1 MAKVEMAK
9 YIGSLLKHCDVRRFT
24 SQREHSAEVLGWY
37 VLDEKMVDWVPVA
50 DRGAWVNWANEF
62 CGIDKEGR
70 AVLRLGKIGCWRL
83 KIFCLGDQSIHL
95 SVGCIDTYA
104 HKIFFGGDAVEEYSS
119 EFRTYRGAQRYFT
132 IVSNLLK
139 KNLESIVSPRL
150 PGFYQCVAS
159 SCDGLVGIH
168 IDADNHGDW
177 YASRGGIESR
187 TGVAVV
193 NQDYLSERKL
203 EFRRCFI
210 FGSGFGGTKFCRI
223 AGDFLG
229 DGVVSN
235 EVGVFTKTD
244 RTVDDYIQ
252 IAADKCK
259 YFRAALDRHMEK
271 VAASE
276 QVSEKVGGSNEV
288 G

>member
-1 MAKVEMAK
+1 VAKVEMAK
-9 YIGSLLKHCDVRRFT
+9 YIGSLLKHCDVRRIA
-24 SQREHSAEVLGWY
+24 SQREHSAEVLGWH
-37 VLDEKMVDWVPVA
+37 VLDEKMVEWVPVA
-50 DRGAWVNWANEF
+50 NRGAWVNWANDF

-70 AVLRLGKIGCWRL
+70 AVLRLGKVGCWRL
-83 KIFCLGDQSIHL
+83 KIFCLGDQSVHL

-139 KNLESIVSPRL
+139 KNLESVVSPQL

-168 IDADNHGDW
+168 IGADNYGEW
-177 YASRGGIESR
+177 YLDRGSLGSQ

-203 EFRRCFI
+203 EFLRCFI
-210 FGSGFGGTKFCRI
+210 FGSGFDGTKFCRI

-229 DGVVSN
+229 DGAVSN
-235 EVGVFTKTD
+235 EVGIFTKTD

-252 IAADKCK
+252 IAADKCR
-259 YFRAALDRHMEK
+259 YFRAALNRHMEK

-276 QVSEKVGGSNEV
+276 QVSEKVGGV
-288 G
+288 Q

>member
-1 MAKVEMAK
+1 VAKVEMAK
-9 YIGSLLKHCDVRRFT
+9 YIGSLLKHCDVRRIT

-37 VLDEKMVDWVPVA
+37 VLDGKMVDWVPVA
-50 DRGAWVNWANEF
+50 DRNAWVSWANDF

-70 AVLRLGKIGCWRL
+70 AVLRLGKVGCWRL

-150 PGFYQCVAS
+150 AGFYKCVAS

-187 TGVAVV
+187 NGVAVV
-193 NQDYLSERKL
+193 NQEYFSKREL
-203 EFRRCFI
+203 EFQRCFI
-210 FGSGFGGTKFCRI
+210 FGSGFDGTKFCRI

-235 EVGVFTKTD
+235 EVGIFTKTD

-252 IAADKCK
+252 IAADKCR

-276 QVSEKVGGSNEV
+276 QVSKKVGGSNEV